1 MIDTGQLK
9 KQILTSSFESLPNY
23 LYEPLGNHV
32 IFERGITFPA
42 SEKKAI
48 REIGTIPCIR
58 TANIQENLDI
68 SDLIYVSERFVKNN
82 KKLIRSDDIFISMAN
97 SRELVGKSC
106 MVSENTE
113 QMTFGGFVT
122 VARSIDVHQRYLYF
136 YLKYLFI
143 SSKMLSIAS
152 QTTNIANIS
161 SKSLQSLSIPLPP
174 LEEQKRIVAK
184 IEELFAKIDE
194 IDKAQKEL
202 KELAELAEKKVLDM
216 AVLPPLEEQK
226 RIVAKIEELFAKIDE
241 IDKAQKELKELA
253 ELAEKKVLDMAVRGE
268 LVEQDASEGTAA
280 DILNQIR
287 EDYKTRKTNK
297 WQKTSLSHK
306 IGSFNIPASWQWTS
320 IEEIVDGII
329 IGKDKPKDC
338 SEIRTKDKQI
348 PVVANGI
355 QNDGI
360 VGYTSMSSL
369 STGKVVT
376 VAGRGSIGYPIVR
389 NYPFYPIVRLIVLKP
404 NRNIDCDYLSLV
416 LFCLREEGSGTAIN
430 QLTAPM
436 IREKQIPLPP
446 LLEQKRISNI
456 YNRFKSFKTRLTD

>member
-216 AVLPPLEEQK
+216 AVRGELSYARPGDSNVDDMLSVLRNKKEVGIRNGSIKLEKPYNTSREFELKPFEIPSYWRFERLGSISINLDNFRIPLKNQERQK
-226 RIVAKIEELFAKIDE
+226 MNNKHFPYYGASGIIDKVDDYLFDKKLLLVSEDGANLLSRSSPIAFTASGKYWVNNHAHVLDTTEE
-241 IDKAQKELKELA
+241 IDKDYLCCYLESISIAPYVTGSAQPKITQA
-253 ELAEKKVLDMAVRGE
+253 N
-268 LVEQDASEGTAA
+268 
-280 DILNQIR
+280 LNAI
-287 EDYKTRKTNK
+287 
-297 WQKTSLSHK
+297 WV
-306 IGSFNIPASWQWTS
+306 PVPP
-320 IEEIVDGII
+320 IEEQSRIATTV
-329 IGKDKPKDC
+329 
-338 SEIRTKDKQI
+338 
-348 PVVANGI
+348 
-355 QNDGI
+355 
-360 VGYTSMSSL
+360 SL
-369 STGKVVT
+369 FRAQFST
-376 VAGRGSIGYPIVR
+376 
-389 NYPFYPIVRLIVLKP
+389 
-404 NRNIDCDYLSLV
+404 
-416 LFCLREEGSGTAIN
+416 IN
-430 QLTAPM
+430 
-436 IREKQIPLPP
+436 
-446 LLEQKRISNI
+446 S
-456 YNRFKSFKTRLTD
+456 

>member
-216 AVLPPLEEQK
+216 AV
-226 RIVAKIEELFAKIDE
+226 
-241 IDKAQKELKELA
+241 
-253 ELAEKKVLDMAVRGE
+253 RGE
-268 LVEQDASEGTAA
+268 LVEQDETDQSAEQFISNVKDKIDVAVSKKVIRKKAVTPMLDA
-280 DILNQIR
+280 DIPYDTPGNWCW
-287 EDYKTRKTNK
+287 E
-297 WQKTSLSHK
+297 K
-306 IGSFNIPASWQWTS
+306 IGALFAINPKNVGISDNDIVGFVPMTLMDAGISNHHEYEEKPWKEIKKGFTALQNGDLAIAKITPCFQNRKSGVIQNLPNGVGGGTTEFHVLRDISHTFDMRYALALVQTQEFIDYGVSHFSGAVGQQRVS
-320 IEEIVDGII
+320 KEALADYPFPVPPFEEQQRIGEKIEE
-329 IGKDKPKDC
+329 
-338 SEIRTKDKQI
+338 
-348 PVVANGI
+348 
-355 QNDGI
+355 
-360 VGYTSMSSL
+360 
-369 STGKVVT
+369 
-376 VAGRGSIGYPIVR
+376 
-389 NYPFYPIVRLIVLKP
+389 
-404 NRNIDCDYLSLV
+404 YLSLIK
-416 LFCLREEGSGTAIN
+416 T
-430 QLTAPM
+430 M
-436 IREKQIPLPP
+436 I
-446 LLEQKRISNI
+446 
-456 YNRFKSFKTRLTD
+456 

>member
-216 AVLPPLEEQK
+216 AV
-226 RIVAKIEELFAKIDE
+226 
-241 IDKAQKELKELA
+241 
-253 ELAEKKVLDMAVRGE
+253 RGE
-268 LVEQDASEGTAA
+268 LVEQDENDSSALELLT
-280 DILNQIR
+280 QIKIAKKNAGIKVLDSMHKQN
-287 EDYKTRKTNK
+287 ESGVSIPKT
-297 WQKTSLSHK
+297 WVETSLGECFYLKAGKAIKRSDISEHQDDDHQFTCYGGNGVRGYVSSPNRTGPCNL
-306 IGSFNIPASWQWTS
+306 IGRQGALCGNINLT
-320 IEEIVDGII
+320 V
-329 IGKDKPKDC
+329 
-338 SEIRTKDKQI
+338 SEPFFATEHA
-348 PVVANGI
+348 VVVEDFGFMNKAWE
-355 QNDGI
+355 
-360 VGYTSMSSL
+360 
-369 STGKVVT
+369 
-376 VAGRGSIGYPIVR
+376 
-389 NYPFYPIVRLIVLKP
+389 FIVLKSLNLNQYSTSVAQP
-404 NRNIDCDYLSLV
+404 GLSV
-416 LFCLREEGSGTAIN
+416 NKIN
-430 QLTAPM
+430 AVK
-436 IREKQIPLPP
+436 INLPP
-446 LLEQKRISNI
+446 IEEQDRISKQFSKI
-456 YNRFKSFKTRLTD
+456 KSQLERIKN